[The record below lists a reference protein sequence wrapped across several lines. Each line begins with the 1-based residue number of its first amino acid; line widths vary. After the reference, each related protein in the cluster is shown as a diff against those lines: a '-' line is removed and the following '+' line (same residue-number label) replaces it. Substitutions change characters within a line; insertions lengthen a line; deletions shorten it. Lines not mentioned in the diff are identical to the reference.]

1 MKKTIAAD
9 EKQTHGKFTFP
20 SIERGGER
28 EIEFKRER
36 TQIWDMEGKKNS
48 ICFLEKSNGV
58 LLA

>member
-1 MKKTIAAD
+1 M
-9 EKQTHGKFTFP
+9 ESLLFP
-20 SIERGGER
+20 QLREGERER